1 MEIKI
6 NHELRMDSGVPFQ
19 SVVEFRF
26 EWMPNQHAVLEVD
39 GYTDRD
45 ILYGK
50 DTVYDSKI
58 RIWKEQNNET
68 LFYGYVI
75 NVTEELAGGLKYIQI
90 KAKSASCRLDQ
101 NPGSRSFQAVNQTY
115 AETARKAVEDSGGQ
129 IICTEGNEMPIKK
142 PVIQYDETVWAFSRR
157 LASHLETC
165 VVPDI
170 ISGEPALWFGMRNG
184 SAIPPFSENEYTIQI
199 ARTGHGD
206 GKQTETGYETESR
219 VFYKLGDKVVFGGQR
234 LRIYGVS
241 ARFQHGELIFRYLLK
256 SKADYA
262 KFYQEQFTGLGLTGT
277 VVDVRR
283 EQVKVA
289 LDIDGG
295 KTTGEFNYDWYPVTG
310 NALYAMPEKGARVE
324 VYFGSRDEQEG
335 VGGDCF
341 LNISDYRD
349 FHIFRQLNAVNRSRI
364 NLFDQNVYFSRV
376 EKNNLSL
383 SDGYI
388 SMGNPKNLEISSR
401 KKINMGAKKVV
412 IIALD
417 ELNICQD

>member
-6 NHELRMDSGVPFQ
+6 NHELWMDSRVAFQ
-19 SVVEFRF
+19 SVAEFHF

-50 DTVYDSKI
+50 ETIYDSKI

-68 LFYGYVI
+68 LFYGYVV
-75 NVTEELAGGLKYIQI
+75 NVTEEVAGRLKHIQI
-90 KAKSASCRLDQ
+90 KAESASCRLDQ
-101 NPGSRSFQAVNQTY
+101 NPKSRSFQAVDQTY

-142 PVIQYDETVWAFSRR
+142 PVIQYGETVWAFTRR
-157 LASHLETC
+157 LASHLGTC

-170 ISGEPALWFGMRNG
+170 TSGEPALWFGMRNG

-199 ARTGHGD
+199 ARTEHGD

-219 VFYKLGDKVVFGGQR
+219 AYYKLGDKVVFGGQR
-234 LRIYGVS
+234 LHIYGVS

-256 SKADYA
+256 SRADYA
-262 KFYQEQFTGLGLTGT
+262 KLYQEQFTGLGLTGT
-277 VVDVRR
+277 VVDVRK
-283 EQVKVA
+283 EEVQVA

-295 KTTGEFNYDWYPVTG
+295 KTTGEYYYDWYPVTG

-324 VYFGSRDEQEG
+324 VYFGSRDEQRG
-335 VGGDCF
+335 FGGECF
-341 LNISDYRD
+341 LNASDYRD
-349 FHIFRQLNAVNRSRI
+349 FYIFRQLNAVNRSRI
-364 NLFDQNVYFSRV
+364 NLFDQNVYFSGA

-388 SMGNPKNLEISSR
+388 SMGNSRNLEISSR
-401 KKINMGAKKVV
+401 KNIIMGAKKVV
-412 IIALD
+412 VIALD
-417 ELNICQD
+417 ELNICQY